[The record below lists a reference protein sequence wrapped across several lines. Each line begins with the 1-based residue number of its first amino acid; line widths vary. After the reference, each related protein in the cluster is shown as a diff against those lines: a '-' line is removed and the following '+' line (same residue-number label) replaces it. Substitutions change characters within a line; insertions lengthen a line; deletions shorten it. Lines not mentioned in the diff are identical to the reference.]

1 MYWPVAAG
9 QTPSPLEDVRDFAKA
24 AGYTNADRKPHPS
37 MATTSAYSPGKVT
50 RPKVGPRTSRE
61 RKDDGWICRV
71 GLSAEYR
78 NSGIMTFV
86 VDKDGVVYQK
96 DLGEKTVEL
105 AQAMAQYDPG
115 DGWKSAI

>member
-1 MYWPVAAG
+1 MNGKMTGGFAVLAY
-9 QTPSPLEDVRDFAKA
+9 PS
-24 AGYTNADRKPHPS
+24 
-37 MATTSAYSPGKVT
+37 
-50 RPKVGPRTSRE
+50 
-61 RKDDGWICRV
+61 
-71 GLSAEYR
+71 EYR

-105 AQAMAQYDPG
+105 AQAMAQYNPG

>member
-1 MYWPVAAG
+1 
-9 QTPSPLEDVRDFAKA
+9 
-24 AGYTNADRKPHPS
+24 
-37 MATTSAYSPGKVT
+37 MATTRQGDKAKGGAKDYIVNGKMTGGFAVLAYP
-50 RPKVGPRTSRE
+50 
-61 RKDDGWICRV
+61 
-71 GLSAEYR
+71 AEYR

-105 AQAMAQYDPG
+105 AQAMAQYNPG